1 MAEEREQLEGA
12 FRASAHP
19 WLERRRISNSSAGPE
34 PRVSESLIAALKVAV
49 AEEQV
54 LEGQRTAQKGEA
66 LQMRCTHIE
75 ARAAGPLVTDR
86 PP

>member
-1 MAEEREQLEGA
+1 LRGLAG
-12 FRASAHP
+12 FGTP
-19 WLERRRISNSSAGPE
+19 WLERRRISNSSPGPE
-34 PRVSESLIAALKVAV
+34 PRVSEPLIAAFKIAV

-66 LQMRCTHIE
+66 LQMPCTHTE

>member
-1 MAEEREQLEGA
+1 
-12 FRASAHP
+12 
-19 WLERRRISNSSAGPE
+19 
-34 PRVSESLIAALKVAV
+34 VSESLIAALKVAV

-75 ARAAGPLVTDR
+75 ARAAEPLVTDR
-86 PP
+86 PHELLIPLPLASSKAVDRPAGSVEAFERIL